1 MMLLARHV
9 LNKMSVGEPG
19 TRLHP
24 RCCQPELTGAACRIY
39 RRREY
44 KNVAQGILKRAAANA
59 ARVVVG
65 LAASSIGEC
74 SQQILPHR
82 SCLPFDC
89 SHLDR
94 CGALPV
100 ECKMG
105 YHCC

>member
-1 MMLLARHV
+1 MMLLAEHV
-9 LNKMSVGEPG
+9 HSKMSKGEPG

-74 SQQILPHR
+74 SSR
-82 SCLPFDC
+82 SCPVAPAF
-89 SHLDR
+89 HLTAATSIDVGR
-94 CGALPV
+94 CL
-100 ECKMG
+100 
-105 YHCC
+105 